1 MTTTPSS
8 TSCSRGD
15 VFFVNVRFSDGSGIK
30 RRPAVVV
37 SVDAVHTTR
46 ADALIVPLT
55 TNLSARR
62 FGDHLLTDWAAMG
75 LPRPSMAKGVVET
88 VERSTFESFL
98 GRLTAR
104 DFAAIEQS
112 LRDVLGL

>member
-1 MTTTPSS
+1 MTASS
-8 TSCSRGD
+8 TTCSRGD
-15 VFFVNVRFSDGSGIK
+15 VVMVGVRFSDGSGVK

-37 SVDAVHTTR
+37 SVEAVHAER

-62 FGDHLLTDWAAMG
+62 FGDHPLAHWESAG

-88 VERSTFESFL
+88 VERTTFGATV
-98 GRLTAR
+98 GRL
-104 DFAAIEQS
+104 DEEDLAAVEVC
-112 LRDVLGL
+112 LREVLGL